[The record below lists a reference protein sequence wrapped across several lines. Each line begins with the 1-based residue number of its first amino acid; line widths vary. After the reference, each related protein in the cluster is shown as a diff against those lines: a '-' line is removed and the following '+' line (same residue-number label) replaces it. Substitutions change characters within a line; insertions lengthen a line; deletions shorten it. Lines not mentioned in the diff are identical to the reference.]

1 MHEALALCQ
10 LRQLAADL
18 SVPRVGGAF
27 TCVMVRLLA
36 ATLPRPG
43 RDGLSERRI
52 IIAILATARV
62 GYLLTDRLQFDIL
75 PSSLAGG
82 I

>member
-10 LRQLAADL
+10 LRSSRRISRSLG
-18 SVPRVGGAF
+18 VGGAF

-52 IIAILATARV
+52 IIAILSTARV